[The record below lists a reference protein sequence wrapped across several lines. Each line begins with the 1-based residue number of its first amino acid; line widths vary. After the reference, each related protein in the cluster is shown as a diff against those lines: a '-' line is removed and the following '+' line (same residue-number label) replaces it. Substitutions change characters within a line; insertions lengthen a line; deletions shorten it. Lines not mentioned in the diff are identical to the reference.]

1 MTEASNKHGPDFR
14 TGYVALIGRPNA
26 GKSTLLNQILGNK
39 LAITSAKPQ
48 TTRNRIAG
56 IHTDDAMQVILLDT
70 PGIHKAWTELN
81 KAMVDRAL
89 RALKEVDVI
98 CWLGDMTRLARRV
111 EAGEAVLE
119 PQDHEIADALAA
131 TGRPIVF
138 VANKIDVVP
147 HPLLLPVIDAVR
159 NRVGIADAIPVSA
172 LTGDGVADL
181 LGALRELLPLGP
193 PLYPEDEWA
202 QVTERFLVAEIVRE
216 KIFHLTEQE
225 VPYSTFVD
233 IVQFDE
239 SERETRGLVRIFA
252 DILVERNAQKG
263 ILIGKGGEMLKRIGT
278 LARKEIQETLGCR
291 VYLELHVKVER
302 DWTRSARGLRRV
314 GFDRE

>member
-1 MTEASNKHGPDFR
+1 MTDETDFR

-26 GKSTLLNQILGNK
+26 GKSTLLNQILGSK

-56 IHTDDAMQVILLDT
+56 IHTDAQMQLVLVDT
-70 PGIHKAWTELN
+70 PGIHKGWTELN

-89 RALKEVDVI
+89 SALGEVDLV
-98 CWLGDMTRLARRV
+98 CWLGDMTRLAQRI
-111 EAGEAVLE
+111 EAGESALE
-119 PQDHEIADALAA
+119 PQDHEIVAA
-131 TGRPIVF
+131 MRASGRPIVF

-147 HPLLLPVIDAVR
+147 HPLLLPVIDEVR
-159 NRVGIADAIPVSA
+159 REVPLAAAIPLSA
-172 LTGDGVADL
+172 LTGDGVA
-181 LGALRELLPLGP
+181 ELLAEIRTLLPPGP
-193 PLYPEDEWA
+193 PLFPEDEWT

-225 VPYSTFVD
+225 VPYSAFVE
-233 IVQFDE
+233 IVKFDE
-239 SERETRGLVRIFA
+239 TERDSRNFVRIYA
-252 DILVERNAQKG
+252 DVLVERPSQKA
-263 ILIGKGGEMLKRIGT
+263 IVIGRGGEMLKRIGT

-291 VYLELHVKVER
+291 VYLELHVRVER

-314 GFDRE
+314 GFDTLS